1 MTRRPP
7 ESTRTDTLFPD
18 TTLFRSYIQSRKFQ
32 SLFARVEPDR
42 SSATTSLDQYNTPA
56 TGFGGK
62 IELRPSIGANAE
74 LRIGIDRREVVGRTK
89 ELFTFMDG
97 APTRARE
104 AGGRNVTTGGFVE
117 ASLKPIEGIILTSG
131 GRIDHWQIKNGFLR
145 ERTIAT
151 GASIRD
157 DEAPDRGHWEPTAR
171 IGLAY
176 NPTRAITLRS
186 AGYLGYRLPTQIG
199 RAHV

>member
-74 LRIGIDRREVVGRTK
+74 LRIGIDRREVVGCTK

-104 AGGRNVTTGGFVE
+104 AGGRNVTNGGFVK
-117 ASLKPIEGIILTSG
+117 ACLKPIEGIIYTSG
-131 GRIDHWQIKNGFLR
+131 GRIDNWQIKKGFLTNWQCQR
-145 ERTIAT
+145 CNIQ
-151 GASIRD
+151 
-157 DEAPDRGHWEPTAR
+157 
-171 IGLAY
+171 Y
-176 NPTRAITLRS
+176 NRS
-186 AGYLGYRLPTQIG
+186 PP
-199 RAHV
+199 